1 MRLHGRWMRF
11 GIRRAEISDADDD
24 IAIRIRA
31 GRRRGQDVDRTNL
44 QDALRARG
52 AGSRLD
58 GKLRAQGIQAANGS
72 CEAGTTAGYALRSGI
87 DPHTSV
93 VPAEPGLRRTGKS
106 RTRAQARSTP
116 AQARSGCEQCSR
128 VRCARS
134 CPGRAIRAR
143 NATRGAGALRRV
155 ALAAGPEHAD
165 ASSLKLRSEAKK
177 RCREGVA

>member
-1 MRLHGRWMRF
+1 MRF

-72 CEAGTTAGYALRSGI
+72 CEAGTAAGYALRSGI
-87 DPHTSV
+87 DPHTSI

-106 RTRAQARSTP
+106 RTRAQARSAP

-134 CPGRAIRAR
+134 GRAIRAR

-165 ASSLKLRSEAKK
+165 ASSLKLRPQAKK